1 VSPDAP
7 LPGVEG
13 LWAHYKDT
21 DDRSARD
28 RLVVH
33 YSPLVKYVAG
43 RVHAGLPASV
53 QQDDLISDG
62 LMGLMG
68 AIGNFELDRGL
79 QFQTYAVPRI
89 RGAIIDGLRGLD
101 WVPRLVR
108 ERMRD
113 INAATATL
121 EHRLQRRPRE
131 PELAEELG
139 ISERELRKR
148 YSQGSY
154 ATLSSIDSDHVDDD
168 VASPAIEG
176 VSGAPDGL
184 PAGFL
189 GAIRGLPDRD
199 QIVVALYY
207 WEGLSLAE
215 IGQVL
220 VVSESRVSQLMT
232 RATLELRRRL
242 IA

>member
-1 VSPDAP
+1 VKT
-7 LPGVEG
+7 PGDVQG
-13 LWAHYKDT
+13 LWRYYTDT
-21 DDRSARD
+21 GDRSARD

-43 RVHAGLPASV
+43 RVRAGLPASV
-53 QQDDLISDG
+53 EQDDLISDG
-62 LMGLMG
+62 VMGLMG
-68 AIGNFELDRGL
+68 AIDNFELDRGP

-89 RGAIIDGLRGLD
+89 RGAIIDGLRASD

-108 ERMRD
+108 EKMRD

-131 PELAEELG
+131 SEVAEELG
-139 ISERELRKR
+139 ISQRELSKQ
-148 YSQGSY
+148 YSQSSY
-154 ATLSSIDSDHVDDD
+154 ATLSSIDSDGLNDDEG
-168 VASPAIEG
+168 ASPATEG
-176 VSGAPDGL
+176 VPGTPDGL
-184 PAGFL
+184 PAGFH

-199 QIVVALYY
+199 QIVMALYY

>member
-1 VSPDAP
+1 MNP
-7 LPGVEG
+7 PGNVEG
-13 LWAHYKDT
+13 LWSHYKDT
-21 DDRSARD
+21 GERSARD

-43 RVHAGLPASV
+43 RVRAGLPASV
-53 QQDDLISDG
+53 DQDDLISDG
-62 LMGLMG
+62 VMGLMG
-68 AIGNFELDRGL
+68 AIDNFEPDRGL

-89 RGAIIDGLRGLD
+89 RGAIIDGLRASD

-108 ERMRD
+108 EKMRD

-131 PELAEELG
+131 SELADELG
-139 ISERELRKR
+139 ISERELSKR
-148 YSQGSY
+148 YSQSSY
-154 ATLSSIDSDHVDDD
+154 ATLSSIESNHLDDD
-168 VASPAIEG
+168 VASPSTEG
-176 VSGAPDGL
+176 VPGAPDGL
-184 PAGFL
+184 PAGLL

-199 QIVVALYY
+199 QIVMALYY

-220 VVSESRVSQLMT
+220 VVSESRVCQLMT

>member
-1 VSPDAP
+1 MDLPDRV
-7 LPGVEG
+7 LE
-13 LWAHYKDT
+13 LWRQYKDT
-21 DDRSARD
+21 GDQAPRN

-43 RVHAGLPASV
+43 RVRAGLPACV
-53 QQDDLISDG
+53 DQDDLISDG
-62 LMGLMG
+62 VVGLMG
-68 AIGNFELDRGL
+68 AIDLFDLDRGL

-89 RGAIIDGLRGLD
+89 RGAMVDGLRASD

-108 ERMRD
+108 EKMRD

-121 EHRLQRRPRE
+121 ENRLKHRPRDS
-131 PELAEELG
+131 ELAEELG

-154 ATLSSIDSDHVDDD
+154 ATLSSIDADLVNCE
-168 VASPAIEG
+168 VAAPTTG
-176 VSGAPDGL
+176 GGPGALEGL
-184 PAGFL
+184 PAGFPE
-189 GAIRGLPDRD
+189 AIRALPERD
-199 QIVVALYY
+199 QVVMALYY

-242 IA
+242 VA

>member
-1 VSPDAP
+1 MNT
-7 LPGVEG
+7 PGNVEG
-13 LWAHYKDT
+13 LWSHYKDT
-21 DDRSARD
+21 GERSARD

-43 RVHAGLPASV
+43 RVRAGLPASV
-53 QQDDLISDG
+53 EQDDLISDG
-62 LMGLMG
+62 VMGLMG
-68 AIGNFELDRGL
+68 AIDNFELDRGL

-89 RGAIIDGLRGLD
+89 RGAIIDGLRASD

-108 ERMRD
+108 EKMRD

-131 PELAEELG
+131 SELAEELG
-139 ISERELRKR
+139 ISERELSKR

-168 VASPAIEG
+168 VASPATEG
-176 VSGAPDGL
+176 VPGAPDGL

-199 QIVVALYY
+199 QIVMALYY

>member
-1 VSPDAP
+1 MNT
-7 LPGVEG
+7 PGNVDG
-13 LWAHYKDT
+13 LWRHYKDT
-21 DDRSARD
+21 GDRSARD

-33 YSPLVKYVAG
+33 YAPLVKYVAG
-43 RVHAGLPASV
+43 RMRAGLPPSV
-53 QQDDLISDG
+53 EQDDLISDG
-62 LMGLMG
+62 VIGLMG
-68 AIGNFELDRGL
+68 AIDNFELDRGL
-79 QFQTYAVPRI
+79 QFQTYGVPRI
-89 RGAIIDGLRGLD
+89 RGAIIDGLRASD

-108 ERMRD
+108 EKMRD
-113 INAATATL
+113 INAAAATL

-131 PELAEELG
+131 SELAEELG

-154 ATLSSIDSDHVDDD
+154 ATLSSIDSDPLDDD
-168 VASPAIEG
+168 VASPATEG
-176 VSGAPDGL
+176 VPGAHDGL

-189 GAIRGLPDRD
+189 GAVRGLPDRD
-199 QIVVALYY
+199 QIVMALYY

>member
-1 VSPDAP
+1 MKT
-7 LPGVEG
+7 PGDVQG
-13 LWAHYKDT
+13 LWRYYKDT
-21 DDRSARD
+21 GHRAARD

-43 RVHAGLPASV
+43 RVRAGLPANV
-53 QQDDLISDG
+53 EQDDLISDG
-62 LMGLMG
+62 VMGLMG
-68 AIGNFELDRGL
+68 AIDNFELDRGL

-89 RGAIIDGLRGLD
+89 RGAVIDGLRASD

-108 ERMRD
+108 EKMRD

-121 EHRLQRRPRE
+121 EHRLKRRPRE
-131 PELAEELG
+131 SELAEELG
-139 ISERELRKR
+139 ISQRQLSKQ
-148 YSQGSY
+148 YSQSSY
-154 ATLSSIDSDHVDDD
+154 ATLSSIDSDGWNDD
-168 VASPAIEG
+168 VATPATEG
-176 VSGAPDGL
+176 VPGAPDDL

-189 GAIRGLPDRD
+189 GAVTGLPERD
-199 QIVVALYY
+199 QIVIALYY